1 MNRTAKHSAASTAL
15 ALLLPSLLLACN
27 ESPMV
32 FGSSTGGGSGTN
44 GGNGG
49 SSAAGGGSASQ
60 GGSSGGGQGGAGG
73 GFTISD
79 AAAGMGGSGAASDAE
94 LINDAPACGLQ
105 NFKLEKVPP
114 ELLLVLDRSSSMN
127 RMPVGSPVGTTLWT
141 DALGAVDEVVKNT
154 QTAVQWGLKMFPVP
168 TGCMVADGTEIPIAA
183 NNYDMVIGKAK
194 MTGTNTTSGGNMG
207 GTPTDIVMT
216 KATTYLMGLPS
227 KNPKYIVLATDGQ
240 PTCAAGVSADLPV
253 AGPAAVNAIKA
264 AAAAG
269 FKTYVVGIAI
279 EGSLAT
285 LNEMADAG
293 GVPRMDPANRFY
305 PVANRA
311 DLTAALNVITGQVS
325 NCVFPLDKAPPDKDA
340 VKVTVDTERV
350 PPGAMDGWSYTSA
363 MNTAIQL
370 NGSWCERVKTKAA
383 DVAIVFGCPNI
394 PIP

>member
-1 MNRTAKHSAASTAL
+1 MNRTAKHSAAAAAL

-32 FGSSTGGGSGTN
+32 FGSSSGGSSGS
-44 GGNGG
+44 NGG
-49 SSAAGGGSASQ
+49 STGSTAGGGSSSQ
-60 GGSSGGGQGGAGG
+60 GGSSPGGTTGAGG

-79 AAAGMGGSGAASDAE
+79 AAAGTGGGPGSDAGY
-94 LINDAPACGLQ
+94 INDAPVCNLQ
-105 NFKLEKVPP
+105 NIKLEKVPP

-127 RMPVGSPVGTTLWT
+127 RIPVGAPVGSMATLWT
-141 DALGAVDEVVKNT
+141 DALGAVDEVVKST

-194 MTGTNTTSGGNMG
+194 MTGTNTTSGGNTG
-207 GTPTDIVMT
+207 GTPTDTAMA
-216 KATTYLMGLPS
+216 KATAYLMSLPS

-240 PTCAAGVSADLPV
+240 PTCAAGVSADLNL
-253 AGPAAVNAIKA
+253 AGPATINAIKA
-264 AAAAG
+264 AGAAG
-269 FKTYVVGIAI
+269 FKTYVIGIAI
-279 EGSLAT
+279 EGSLVT

-325 NCVFPLDKAPPDKDA
+325 NCIFPLDKAPPDKDA
-340 VKVTVDTERV
+340 VAVKVDNERV
-350 PPGAMDGWSYTSA
+350 PPSAMDGWSYTSA

-383 DVAIVFGCPNI
+383 DVAIIFGCPNI